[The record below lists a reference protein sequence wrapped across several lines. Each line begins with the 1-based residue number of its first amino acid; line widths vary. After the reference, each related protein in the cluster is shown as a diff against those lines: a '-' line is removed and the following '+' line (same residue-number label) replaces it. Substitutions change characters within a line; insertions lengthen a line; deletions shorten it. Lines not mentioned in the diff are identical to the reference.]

1 MNPKKLLKKFMEN
14 IYKEL
19 SELKRVV
26 QYLNRE
32 EDIKINLKQL
42 KDLFNNAEETTLTD
56 YIWSE
61 LENTESN
68 TIEKGEMDK
77 VFDLSKK
84 YGKSN
89 PNKLKQDLEDGTYD
103 RPLIV
108 KFDDRYHLV
117 AGNTRLSTAA
127 AMGINPKVII
137 AEIPNK
143 LTIDTE
149 GIEDFIDELD
159 DRFNLNYDLID
170 FIVETIE
177 SSGCQKIEFTEFK
190 FQAYGLALH
199 NRVLINSVVL
209 NISLEMA
216 LFVIFHEIAHQYQYK
231 KYGAKKMYE
240 CYSDEIPIE
249 DAIVFMKNTEMVAD
263 EFGSRKIRELQN
275 RDLINKRFKPMLM
288 YKNMPNE
295 KFKPLIEKIKLKL
308 KSKEI
313 TSPES
318 ISEIF
323 YNMIKNGF

>member
-1 MNPKKLLKKFMEN
+1 MKN
-14 IYKEL
+14 IDNEL

-56 YIWSE
+56 DIWSE

-77 VFDLSKK
+77 VFNLSKK
-84 YGKSN
+84 YGKSD
-89 PNKLKQDLEDGTYD
+89 PNKLKQDLKDDTYN
-103 RPLIV
+103 RPLII

-149 GIEDFIDELD
+149 GIEDFIDKLD
-159 DRFNLNYDLID
+159 NKFNLDYDLIE

-177 SSGCQKIEFTEFK
+177 SSGCQKIEFTEFR

-199 NRVLINSVVL
+199 NRVLINYNVL
-209 NISLEMA
+209 NMGLEMV

-240 CYSDEIPIE
+240 CYTGEMSIE
-249 DAIVFMKNTEMVAD
+249 DAIVFVKNTEMVAD
-263 EFGSRKIRELQN
+263 EFGARKIRELQN
-275 RDLINKRFKPMLM
+275 RDLINKQFKPMQM
-288 YKNMPNE
+288 YKTMPNE
-295 KFKPLIEKIKLKL
+295 RFKSLIEGIKLKF
-308 KSKEI
+308 KSRDI
-313 TSPES
+313 TSPEV
-318 ISEIF
+318 ISEVF